1 MVVPTDLPPPTRL
14 ERLRERWLALPLSVR
29 KFIVDVLETAA
40 AAVVGLTLVIPA
52 DLEQAQA
59 QAVVIGTAI
68 AGAAIAVVRRHLPG
82 WIAAL
87 RAAFPAE

>member
-1 MVVPTDLPPPTRL
+1 ML
-14 ERLRERWLALPLSVR
+14 ETLQARWLALPVSVR
-29 KFIVDVLETAA
+29 KFIIDILETAA

-59 QAVVIGTAI
+59 QAVVIGTAV
-68 AGAAIAVVRRHLPG
+68 AGAVIAVVRRHLPG
-82 WIAAL
+82 WIASL

>member
-1 MVVPTDLPPPTRL
+1 MLQSL
-14 ERLRERWLALPLSVR
+14 QARWLALPVGVR
-29 KFIVDVLETAA
+29 KFTIDVLETAA
-40 AAVVGLTLVIPA
+40 AAVVGLTLTIPA

-59 QAVVIGTAI
+59 QAVVIASAI
-68 AGAAIAVVRRHLPG
+68 AGALIAVVRRHLPG